1 MRRGDSANNVASVL
15 DFVRGRKPDER
26 FFIKTSVRGVI
37 RRVADCTLLHSHA
50 PRLLVILTPQME
62 AAYPFPQSSA
72 VFKDSLERLH
82 KDMLFVIAAILI
94 VLWGLG
100 FIAFRVASSFIH
112 LLLIIGVILL
122 ALHFLRR

>member
-1 MRRGDSANNVASVL
+1 
-15 DFVRGRKPDER
+15 
-26 FFIKTSVRGVI
+26 
-37 RRVADCTLLHSHA
+37 
-50 PRLLVILTPQME
+50 ME
-62 AAYPFPQSSA
+62 AAHPFPQSSA